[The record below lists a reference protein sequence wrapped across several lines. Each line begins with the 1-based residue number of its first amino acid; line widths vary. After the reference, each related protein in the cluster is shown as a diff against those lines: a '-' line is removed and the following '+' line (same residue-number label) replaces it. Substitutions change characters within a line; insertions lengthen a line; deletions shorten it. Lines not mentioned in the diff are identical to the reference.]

1 MFRFSTFNAVALTCL
16 VTLTASIAFAQNEN
30 NKSDEKKSSFVVQA
44 EKVSALTG
52 RPILAVAGSNT

>member
-1 MFRFSTFNAVALTCL
+1 MFRFSKFNAVALTCL
-16 VTLTASIAFAQNEN
+16 MILSANITFAQSEN
-30 NKSDEKKSSFVVQA
+30 SESDEKNSSFVVQA